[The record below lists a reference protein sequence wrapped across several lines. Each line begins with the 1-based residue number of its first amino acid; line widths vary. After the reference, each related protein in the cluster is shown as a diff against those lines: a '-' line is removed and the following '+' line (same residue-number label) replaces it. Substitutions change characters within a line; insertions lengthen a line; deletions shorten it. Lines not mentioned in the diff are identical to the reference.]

1 MHGVY
6 LGEVAPEGPP
16 GGSRAAASE
25 KPMLVFTVYRDE
37 FLQEG
42 PSGPIEAKRV
52 LLLKA
57 LPLQKSRVRGAAPP
71 HPSPSNPPPSGLHH
85 RPPALASTLGLPP

>member
-1 MHGVY
+1 M
-6 LGEVAPEGPP
+6 LIKDALPP
-16 GGSRAAASE
+16 T
-25 KPMLVFTVYRDE
+25 MVFTVRVAPWDTTVQLGGGSGGGLAPQLSFSIARDE
-37 FLQEG
+37 FTQEG

-71 HPSPSNPPPSGLHH
+71 
-85 RPPALASTLGLPP
+85 TLPF